1 MDLRSLLALNG
12 RTKFSIPTL
21 QCGGREQTSPLWFE
35 LLLATGL
42 VALIHALERSLR
54 PAIRQAARVRRDADA
69 FGSKPA
75 DIAAVHTSNIHGQ
88 RAKQSG
94 RGRSASTPTEIPP
107 VGWMDILWRVYHQL
121 QEDRLLAVAAGAVF
135 YMLLALFPTL
145 TALVSL
151 YGLFADPTLINEHLS
166 LLAGVMPDAA
176 LTIIREQ
183 VTRLA
188 ATSSNA
194 LSLGF
199 LFGLGVALWSANAGM
214 KAIIDALNVVYDERE
229 KRGFIRLT
237 LVSLAFT
244 LGGLVFVIVALGA
257 VVVAPL
263 VLAWLGIESRELQI
277 ISLLRW
283 PALLLIT
290 LLWLAVLY
298 RFAPSRT
305 HARWEWLSVGSLLAA
320 VAWIAGSAL
329 FSWYLSNF
337 ANYDTTYGSLGA
349 AIGLMMWL
357 WLSVIVILVG
367 GELNAEIE
375 HQTAHDTTVMPEEPL
390 GERGAMMADTV
401 GEAWR
406 H

>member
-1 MDLRSLLALNG
+1 MLQSG
-12 RTKFSIPTL
+12 R
-21 QCGGREQTSPLWFE
+21 RERRSPLWFDF
-35 LLLATGL
+35 LLAA
-42 VALIHALERSLR
+42 ALIAVVLTLERSLR
-54 PAIRQAARVRRDADA
+54 PAIAQAVGTRGDADT
-69 FGSKPA
+69 FGSNQEE
-75 DIAAVHTSNIHGQ
+75 IAAGSNLHVQ
-88 RAKQSG
+88 RANQSG
-94 RGRSASTPTEIPP
+94 RGRSASTPTEIPA
-107 VGWMDILWRVYHQL
+107 VGWKDILWRVYHQL

-135 YMLLALFPTL
+135 YMLLALFPAL

-151 YGLFADPTLINEHLS
+151 YGLFANPALINEHLS

-199 LFGLGVALWSANAGM
+199 LFGLGLALWSANAGM

-237 LVSLAFT
+237 LVSFAFT

-263 VLAWLGIESRELQI
+263 VLAWLGLESRGVQI

-290 LLWLAVLY
+290 LLWLAALY

-320 VAWIAGSAL
+320 VAWISGSAL

-337 ANYDTTYGSLGA
+337 ANYDATYGSLGA

-375 HQTAHDTTVMPEEPL
+375 HQTAQDTTVLPEEPL

-401 GEAWR
+401 GEASR

>member
-12 RTKFSIPTL
+12 GTKFSISTL

-42 VALIHALERSLR
+42 VAFIHALERSLR
-54 PAIRQAARVRRDADA
+54 QAIRQAARVRRDSDA

-75 DIAAVHTSNIHGQ
+75 DIAAVRS
-88 RAKQSG
+88 AKQSG

-107 VGWMDILWRVYHQL
+107 VGWRDILWRVYQQL

-135 YMLLALFPTL
+135 YMLLALFPAL

-199 LFGLGVALWSANAGM
+199 LFGLGLALWSANAGM
-214 KAIIDALNVVYDERE
+214 KAIIDALNVVYDDRE

-244 LGGLVFVIVALGA
+244 LGGLVFVIVALVA

-263 VLAWLGIESRELQI
+263 VLAWLGLESRGLQI

-283 PALLLIT
+283 PALLLII

-305 HARWEWLSVGSLLAA
+305 HAGN
-320 VAWIAGSAL
+320 GSAWGVYWRQSRGL
-329 FSWYLSNF
+329 PAPPSFPGICPTSRTTTQLMALWALLS
-337 ANYDTTYGSLGA
+337 AS
-349 AIGLMMWL
+349 
-357 WLSVIVILVG
+357 
-367 GELNAEIE
+367 
-375 HQTAHDTTVMPEEPL
+375 
-390 GERGAMMADTV
+390 
-401 GEAWR
+401 
-406 H
+406 

>member
-12 RTKFSIPTL
+12 GTKFSIPTL
-21 QCGGREQTSPLWFE
+21 QCGGREQTPPLWFD

-42 VALIHALERSLR
+42 IALIHALERSLR
-54 PAIRQAARVRRDADA
+54 PAIRQAARIRHDADA
-69 FGSKPA
+69 FGSNPA
-75 DIAAVHTSNIHGQ
+75 ENTAGRTSNILVQ

-107 VGWMDILWRVYHQL
+107 VGWKDILWRVYHQL

-135 YMLLALFPTL
+135 YMLLALFPAL

-199 LFGLGVALWSANAGM
+199 LFGLGLALWSANAGM

-229 KRGFIRLT
+229 KRGFIRLA

-263 VLAWLGIESRELQI
+263 VLAWLGLESRGLQI

-320 VAWIAGSAL
+320 VAWISGSAL

-337 ANYDTTYGSLGA
+337 ANYDATYGSLGA

-375 HQTAHDTTVMPEEPL
+375 HQTAHDTTVMPEEQL